1 MSLDSLEL
9 SVGDTQIRGVW
20 IGILLAFSSTIG
32 GGIWTASEFF
42 SRLEALES
50 SVEDASARAS
60 VIEARFKDLRE
71 GQSKTLQGYEVT
83 ISNMEQQLV
92 DNDISSLG
100 SKLATLGTQLDGIA
114 QAQGR
119 LLDLQERVA
128 AVEKSNG
135 ETVISVQNRLESL
148 ERAEKVLSRTDVEIE
163 NIWQA
168 LDSLPFSSR

>member
-1 MSLDSLEL
+1 MALYSVEL
-9 SVGDTQIRGVW
+9 NVGGTSFKGVYVAIVLSAATSIAGVIW
-20 IGILLAFSSTIG
+20 SAST
-32 GGIWTASEFF
+32 FF
-42 SRLEALES
+42 SRLEALEA
-50 SVEDASARAS
+50 SVADASARTD
-60 VIEARFKDLRE
+60 VIEGRFKDLRE
-71 GQSKTLQGYEVT
+71 GQSATLQGYQVT

-148 ERAEKVLSRTDVEIE
+148 ERAEKVLMRTDVEIE

-168 LDSLPFSSR
+168 LDSLPYSSR